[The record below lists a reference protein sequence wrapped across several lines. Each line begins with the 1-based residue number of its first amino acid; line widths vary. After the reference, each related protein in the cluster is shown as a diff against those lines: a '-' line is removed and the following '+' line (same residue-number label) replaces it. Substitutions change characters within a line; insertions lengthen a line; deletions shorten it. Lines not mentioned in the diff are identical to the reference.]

1 MAAEPLEIIDF
12 LRRHTPFSELSEE
25 VLERTVQ
32 SMEVAYFK
40 AGSEILRLG
49 ETVDA
54 LHVIRSGAVEIF
66 RRNGE
71 LYNRLSEGGF
81 FGEFGLLRNGQVRFP
96 VRALEDTLVYLLP
109 AACFHQLFYQYELF
123 ADCVEV
129 EDRTRLHQAVSRHAD
144 SNELMSAPVR
154 VLISGDPL
162 LVPATASVQD
172 AARRMGA
179 GGGSA
184 LLVVDTLVPGRK
196 SQVVGILTDRDIRNR
211 LVAAGLD
218 YATPVADVMT
228 RRLVSIEAD
237 RLVFEAMLTMLRHN
251 IHHLPVLQYGE
262 PLGIIDQ
269 GDIIRYESQNS
280 LFVVRRLFR
289 QSSVEELAKL
299 SGDVAACFRR
309 MVAEGGNA
317 RMIGSAMAVIGRSFK
332 QRLLELGEE
341 ILGPPPV
348 PYCFLALGSMARDE
362 QILSSDQDNA
372 MILDDRY
379 DPDAHGAYFEKL
391 AYFVCDGLNACGY
404 PYCRGGIMATNPRW
418 RKPLRVWQEYFDDWI
433 ANPEPGALLHSA
445 IFFDLQGVWGE
456 IAWAE
461 QLHRRV
467 LERSR
472 NSPRLLHCMARNAL
486 SRKPPLGF
494 FKGFVMEADGRHSN
508 SINIKRR
515 GSAPLVELIR
525 VHALAVGSEALNSF
539 DRLDDVIAADILP
552 RGRGQDL
559 KDALEFIVMVR
570 NRHQALDLDA
580 AREPDNNIEPD
591 NLSEFE
597 RKHLKD
603 AFQLLSDAQKFLR
616 YRYTPTRAA
625 IG

>member
-1 MAAEPLEIIDF
+1 MAAELLEIVDF
-12 LRRHTPFSELSEE
+12 LRRHAPFEELPEE
-25 VLERTVQ
+25 ALHRAVATI
-32 SMEVAYFK
+32 EVAYFK

-54 LHVIRSGAVEIF
+54 LHVIRSGAVEVF

-81 FGEFGLLRNGQVRFP
+81 FGEFGLLRNGKIRFP
-96 VRALEDTLVYLLP
+96 ARALEDTLVYLLP
-109 AACFHQLFYQYELF
+109 AACFHQLFDQYELF

-144 SNELMSAPVR
+144 TNVLMSAPVR
-154 VLISGDPL
+154 L
-162 LVPATASVQD
+162 LMTGQPALVSATASVRE
-172 AARRMGA
+172 AAQRLGA

-184 LLVVDTLVPGRK
+184 LLVVDDQGQGQAL
-196 SQVVGILTDRDIRNR
+196 VGIITDRDIRSR
-211 LVAAGLD
+211 LVAEGLD
-218 YATPVADVMT
+218 YDTPVAAIMT
-228 RRLVSIEAD
+228 RKLISVDAD
-237 RLVFEAMLTMLRHN
+237 RLVFEAMLAMLRHN
-251 IHHLPVLQYGE
+251 IHHLPVLQHGK

-280 LFVVRRLFR
+280 LFVVRRIFR
-289 QSSVEELAKL
+289 QTSVDELAKL
-299 SGDVAACFRR
+299 SGDVAACFGR
-309 MVAEGGNA
+309 MVTEGGSP

-332 QRLLELGEE
+332 QRLLELAEGV
-341 ILGPPPV
+341 LGPPPI

-362 QILSSDQDNA
+362 QVLSSDQDNA

-379 DPDAHGAYFEKL
+379 DPAEHGAYFEQL

-404 PYCRGGIMATNPRW
+404 HNCSGGIMATNPRW
-418 RKPLRVWQEYFDDWI
+418 RKPMRVWREYFDHWI
-433 ANPEPGALLHSA
+433 ANPTPESLLHSA

-456 IAWAE
+456 TVWAD
-461 QLHRRV
+461 QLHRYV
-467 LERSR
+467 LEQSK
-472 NSPRLLHCMARNAL
+472 NSPKLLACMARNAL

-515 GSAPLVELIR
+515 GSAPLIELIR

-552 RGRGQDL
+552 RGRGRDL

-616 YRYTPTRAA
+616 YRYTPSRAA
-625 IG
+625 IS